1 MSQSD
6 NGFDL
11 SGVRDAAAQALT
23 TESQPPV
30 AEPAAA
36 PVESGTQ
43 QTPPVALEAAAEEVP
58 AQPTPEAAPPPFDVT
73 LTHRGKT
80 VRVTDPDEAKALMQK
95 GYDYTVKT
103 TEVAD
108 AKRALEA
115 KEQAWLAREQQIV
128 EFLQDDSRVAAYLA
142 QRRGQAPP
150 APASA
155 APAVGQ
161 PDDLLTVAQVQQL
174 MDQER
179 QRLHA
184 ELQQE
189 LSQVRNQIPQVAELV
204 QTRQAWAQDVEAH
217 LSGLQQ
223 KYPELQAVED
233 FNGTMKARMRDY
245 LQQHPVGDLDTAK
258 AIIAG
263 WAQSQ
268 AQKIRSVIDTHTK
281 QTVVKQAQAKAT
293 IAPPGGRST
302 TGTAASSAG
311 LKVGDPRLTEMVV
324 AALGRRD

>member
-1 MSQSD
+1 MSQSE

-11 SGVRDAAAQALT
+11 SSVRDSVVQALSA
-23 TESQPPV
+23 EAQPPE
-30 AEPAAA
+30 AAPAAA
-36 PVESGTQ
+36 PPPAGTQ
-43 QTPPVALEAAAEEVP
+43 QTPEVALEAAAEVP
-58 AQPTPEAAPPPFDVT
+58 AQPPAEAAPPPFDVT

-80 VRVTDPDEAKALMQK
+80 VRVTDPDEARALMQK

-108 AKRALEA
+108 AKRQLDA
-115 KEQAWLAREQQIV
+115 KEAAWLAREQQIV

-142 QRRGQAPP
+142 QRRGQQPQAAAPP
-150 APASA
+150 APTL
-155 APAVGQ
+155 GQ
-161 PDDLLTVAQVQQL
+161 PDDLLTVSQVQQL
-174 MDQER
+174 MGQER
-179 QRLHA
+179 QRLHT

-189 LSQVRNQIPQVAELV
+189 LAQVRNQIPQVAELV

-223 KYPELQAVED
+223 KYPELQAIED
-233 FNGTMKARMRDY
+233 FGGTMKARMRDY
-245 LQQHPVGDLDTAK
+245 LSQHPVGDLDTAK

-268 AQKIRSVIDTHTK
+268 AQKVRAVIDTHTK